1 MGSVTVT
8 TRTAY
13 RSMLEV
19 TGENGV
25 ILCENALTVDHPIE
39 VIHHRGANVISR
51 ETVSNAD
58 AYSRMID
65 GFSEWVEGKDEYLA
79 PATDGLH
86 NQQVL
91 DAAYQSWRD
100 GVRVGL

>member
-1 MGSVTVT
+1 VV
-8 TRTAY
+8 
-13 RSMLEV
+13 
-19 TGENGV
+19 
-25 ILCENALTVDHPIE
+25 HQ
-39 VIHHRGANVISR
+39 RGAEVVSQ

-65 GFSEWVEGKDEYLA
+65 GFSGWVEGAGEYLA
-79 PATDGLH
+79 PAKDGLH